1 MVSNVVLTDSLLLF
15 FKDSKAF
22 LEKGQKPEHCVDLK
36 GASIEWCQADKSK
49 RSNVFEVIY
58 FVSKDGFKRQMI
70 SISYV
75 HLRLEVAFSS
85 SIFFSKMTTSLLPMI
100 GFAGEVEKRLLLETS
115 ILILF

>member
-1 MVSNVVLTDSLLLF
+1 MVLTDSLLLF

-49 RSNVFEVIY
+49 RSNVFEVIVFD
-58 FVSKDGFKRQMI
+58 FVSKEGFKRQMI
-70 SISYV
+70 SSSYV

-85 SIFFSKMTTSLLPMI
+85 SIFFSKMTTSLLLMI

>member
-1 MVSNVVLTDSLLLF
+1 MVLTDSLLLF

-70 SISYV
+70 SSSYV

-85 SIFFSKMTTSLLPMI
+85 SIFFSKMTTSLLPMT
-100 GFAGEVEKRLLLETS
+100 GFAGEYGSKMLHPSNISV
-115 ILILF
+115 

>member
-49 RSNVFEVIY
+49 RSNVFEVI
-58 FVSKDGFKRQMI
+58 FFLDALASLDLKLTVSQ
-70 SISYV
+70 
-75 HLRLEVAFSS
+75 
-85 SIFFSKMTTSLLPMI
+85 
-100 GFAGEVEKRLLLETS
+100 
-115 ILILF
+115 

>member
-49 RSNVFEVIY
+49 RSNVFEVIRL
-58 FVSKDGFKRQMI
+58 FFIFFHLSSKEVFKRQMT
-70 SISYV
+70 SSSYV
-75 HLRLEVAFSS
+75 TSQVGSCVLEQH
-85 SIFFSKMTTSLLPMI
+85 
-100 GFAGEVEKRLLLETS
+100 LLLQDDDFT
-115 ILILF
+115 LANDWFCR